1 MFTLSC
7 HSSRWKL
14 MQTKNLFWGGSS
26 VKCVCGLPRHVRPR
40 VPPGD
45 ATARFARWI
54 VSPSL
59 AATFVDKLTYF
70 VKWCLLRFQIRL
82 RPREHPIEIPSVSDF
97 NSSCFNRFCKLELAH
112 YNFSLE
118 YLWMWRQYRNTSCIQ
133 RILKSYRIRT
143 RPGREEAKNIFQ
155 KS

>member
-1 MFTLSC
+1 LNFFLYQ
-7 HSSRWKL
+7 SSSLQPVWWTTSTHHWWDGGRTWWKL

-70 VKWCLLRFQIRL
+70 VKWCLLWFQIRL

-97 NSSCFNRFCKLELAH
+97 NASCFNRFCKLELAH

-118 YLWMWRQYRNTSCIQ
+118 YLWMWRQYRNTSCI
-133 RILKSYRIRT
+133 
-143 RPGREEAKNIFQ
+143 
-155 KS
+155 